1 MGFNGLSI
9 GSVIGGTI
17 MLAIAFQALG
27 QCIPQIQYGLNN
39 LTGWNGT
46 TYLKAMPFS
55 GLFHPT
61 GIIILALLGAVLM
74 GVVAFFG
81 FKQGR

>member
-1 MGFNGLSI
+1 MSFKALSI
-9 GSVIGGTI
+9 GSIIGGTI

-39 LTGWNGT
+39 LT
-46 TYLKAMPFS
+46 AIS
-55 GLFHPT
+55 GLPFAGMFSST

-74 GVVAFFG
+74 GVVSWMG
-81 FKQGR
+81 FKGGR